1 MNKTTL
7 IRAIIIDD
15 EDNPRELL
23 KSLLSDFCTGV
34 EVVAVAPNVQKGV
47 EAIKAHQPNIVFLD
61 VEMPKESGFNL
72 YKYFDK
78 VDFSVVFTTAYSQY
92 AIKAIKLAAL
102 DYLMKPIDL
111 DELQVAL
118 ERYREQQR
126 DQSMASLSQHQLAH
140 NNMQKES
147 QQRIALPCTDGYLF
161 VNIEDIVRCQSDKSY
176 TLFILN
182 QPKQMEE
189 LWVSKNLGEYAE
201 LLEDSGFKRI
211 HRSHIV
217 NPKFVKKLI
226 RGRIPQVVMQDDTVI
241 NIPTGRKDDILNDL
255 L

>member
-1 MNKTTL
+1 MNKTAV

-15 EDNPRELL
+15 EDNPRQLL
-23 KSLLSDFCTGV
+23 ESLLSDFCMGV
-34 EVVAVAPNVQKGV
+34 EVVAAAPNVQKGV
-47 EAIKAHQPNIVFLD
+47 AAIKKHQPDIVFLD

-78 VDFSVVFTTAYSQY
+78 IDFAVVFTTAYSQY

-118 ERYREQQR
+118 DRYREEQIEQKT
-126 DQSMASLSQHQLAH
+126 AVSQHQIAY

-147 QQRIALPCTDGYLF
+147 QQRIALPCTDGYIF
-161 VNIEDIVRCQSDKSY
+161 INIEDIIRCQSDKSY
-176 TLFILN
+176 TLFIV
-182 QPKQMEE
+182 KRAEKMEE

-201 LLEDSGFKRI
+201 LLEDAGFKRI

-241 NIPTGRKDDILNDL
+241 NIPSGRKDDILNDL